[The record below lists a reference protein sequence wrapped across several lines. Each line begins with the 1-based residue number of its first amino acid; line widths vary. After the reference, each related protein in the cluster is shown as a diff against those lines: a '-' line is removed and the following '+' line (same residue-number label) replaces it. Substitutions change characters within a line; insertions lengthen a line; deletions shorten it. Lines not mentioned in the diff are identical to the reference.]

1 MITKTLEVL
10 EKEYSVKEWLALE
23 KESDIRHEYYYGKLL
38 PMAGESKTAN
48 IIAGNFKRNTEV
60 QLFEKGF
67 MTYDHDVKTEVSKST
82 IYRYPDLVVAP
93 VVDDEDEYI
102 VKHPVFMAE
111 VTSQNS
117 RHRDRVRKRREYFK
131 IPSLWY
137 YLIILQD
144 EMMAELHAKRED
156 GSWDTQYFTEP
167 TDVIELVRFD
177 LKVVLR
183 DVYWR
188 VKLIE

>member
-1 MITKTLEVL
+1 MEVH
-10 EKEYSVKEWLALE
+10 ERKFTVEEWLTLE
-23 KESDIRHEYYYGKLL
+23 KESEIRHEYYYGKLI

-48 IIAGNFKRNTEV
+48 LIAGNFKRNSEV
-60 QLFEKGF
+60 RLFEKGY
-67 MTYDHDVKTEVSKST
+67 MIYDHDVKTEISKSN

-93 VVDDEDEYI
+93 VVDDEDDYI

-111 VTSQNS
+111 VASQNS
-117 RHRDRVRKRREYFK
+117 KHRDRVRKRREYFR
-131 IPSLWY
+131 IPSMWY

-156 GSWDTQYFTEP
+156 GTWETQYFTEP
-167 TDVIELVRFD
+167 SDVIELPRFD
-177 LKVVLR
+177 LKVVLS

-188 VKLIE
+188 VKLAEL